1 MAMYDPAYDF
11 YSPEQERRRSLFR
24 WLLIKVLESPA
35 WVEMAPPPESLAGQR
50 EAWAEVL
57 YQHLLYSFRGAR
69 CCDVQADR
77 YCRVGLV
84 LCRCMNR
91 LRISSAYSRTRSL
104 GFLTRDPS
112 PRRKSPIMV
121 KGP

>member
-50 EAWAEVL
+50 EAWAEAL
-57 YQHLLYSFRGAR
+57 HQHLLYSFRGAR
-69 CCDVQADR
+69 CCDVQTDR

-84 LCRCMNR
+84 LWQVYKLVAHPKR
-91 LRISSAYSRTRSL
+91 LQPHEELKPPDYVEVEEVN
-104 GFLTRDPS
+104 G
-112 PRRKSPIMV
+112 K
-121 KGP
+121 